1 MKGITG
7 KVIAIVISLIIAV
20 IALAILFGL
29 LTKMKPMIISFL
41 DMMVQ
46 GLIDKICSI
55 LGPVCWFRSI
65 HLG

>member
-41 DMMVQ
+41 DTMVQ
-46 GLIDKICSI
+46 GLIDKICGI
-55 LGPVCWFRSI
+55 LGPVCWFPR
-65 HLG
+65 